1 MHSSSLHTV
10 ERVLWTAGAQ
20 DGYLIVED
28 GAAINEIALCSSAEN
43 EFVSGAA
50 GDIYGEYDHTFSGS
64 GDGAVLEGHNIVTT
78 LTSSTSS
85 SLVNV
90 VVLSRFAL
98 HCTVFIWS
106 DLLFQGPAI

>member
-1 MHSSSLHTV
+1 M
-10 ERVLWTAGAQ
+10 AGAQ

-28 GAAINEIALCSSAEN
+28 GAIISEVALCSSADN

-50 GDIYGEYDHTFSGS
+50 GDIYGNYDHTFSGA

-85 SLVNV
+85 GLVNV
-90 VVLSRFAL
+90 VTLSRCAAL
-98 HCTVFIWS
+98 HGAIWANS
-106 DLLFQGPAI
+106 LFSGGSYMICVTTH